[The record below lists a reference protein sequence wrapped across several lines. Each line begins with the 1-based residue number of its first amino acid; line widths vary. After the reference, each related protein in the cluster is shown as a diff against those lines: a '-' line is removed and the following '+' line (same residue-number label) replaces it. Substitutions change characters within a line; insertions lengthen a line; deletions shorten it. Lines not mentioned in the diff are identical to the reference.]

1 MKILIIEDSNEKY
14 MALSRVLKR
23 VGVNNPTWVTNLQDG
38 LNLIVEEENKY
49 EPFDFVITDMNY
61 PPSVGAPNYYR
72 SGKKLAEAILERNL
86 SPKVILCSS
95 QRYDIPGVHACV
107 WYSKFGDWEG
117 DLRRIITDR

>member
-14 MALSRVLKR
+14 MALNRVLKR
-23 VGVNNPTWVTNLQDG
+23 MGISDPAWVTNLQDG
-38 LNLIVEEENKY
+38 LNLITEEENNA

-61 PPSVGAPNYYR
+61 PPAAGAPCDHC
-72 SGKKLAEAILERNL
+72 SGKKLAEAILERGL

-95 QRYDIPGVHACV
+95 QRYEIPGVHACV

-117 DLRRIITDR
+117 DLRRAISTR